1 VPPQNLPATIV
12 EFISHHIHSVEQLEV
27 LVLLHGDPQKRWSA
41 KRVYDVVLSA
51 PQSVQ
56 RWLDDLTRR
65 GLIQKPPDD
74 SDGYQASPDDS
85 VRSQVAQLAECYR
98 LTPVRV
104 IEAIYRRESSAVQS
118 FADAFKLKNPDKP

>member
-1 VPPQNLPATIV
+1 VPPTNLPAPIV
-12 EFISHHIHSVEQLEV
+12 DFISLHIQSVEQLEV
-27 LVLLHGDPQKRWSA
+27 LVLLHRDPQSLWTA
-41 KRVYDVVLSA
+41 KRAYDVVLSA
-51 PQSVQ
+51 LPSVQ

-65 GLIQKPPDD
+65 GLIQK
-74 SDGYQASPDDS
+74 SADGVERYQASPDET

-98 LTPVRV
+98 NTPVRV